1 MSRIILALLTMTGRV
16 TMTGITRWS
25 GEGTSYRT
33 VQRFFATVI
42 PWPQLF
48 WLITRQ
54 HLVQPDDVYILAGD
68 EVVVTKS
75 GKTTFGLDR
84 FFSGIYQKVVPSVA
98 FFSLAL
104 ISTTT
109 RRAFP
114 LRLEQIVRTEAEKAA
129 SKAKAAA
136 KKTKQPGPKCKAGRP
151 KGSKNQ
157 PKTELTLSPELQ
169 RIQTMLKAQLHLMAG
184 MLPLVYLTL
193 DGHFGNSPTLQM
205 VRGCDL
211 HLMSKL
217 RSDAALYFA
226 YDGPYQGR
234 GPRRKY
240 GAKLDVD
247 AIPAQYLC
255 QRSTENGVETRISQ
269 VEVLHKEFPQPL
281 NVVVIVKINL
291 TTQKRAHVI
300 LFSSDLTLPYDKLI
314 DYYSLRF
321 QIEFTFRD
329 AKQHWGLEDFM
340 TVTATG
346 VSNAANLSLMM
357 VSLSAVL
364 LEEGRQADPQCSV
377 LDLKAWYRGSKYVHE
392 TLKLLPERPNDI
404 VVEQIF
410 RQVARLGRIH
420 PLEPPLKAA

>member
-1 MSRIILALLTMTGRV
+1 MDILALLQCLQPALTTTTLRQMSRIILALLTMTGRV

-217 RSDAALYFA
+217 RSDAALY
-226 YDGPYQGR
+226 
-234 GPRRKY
+234 
-240 GAKLDVD
+240 
-247 AIPAQYLC
+247 
-255 QRSTENGVETRISQ
+255 
-269 VEVLHKEFPQPL
+269 
-281 NVVVIVKINL
+281 
-291 TTQKRAHVI
+291 
-300 LFSSDLTLPYDKLI
+300 
-314 DYYSLRF
+314 
-321 QIEFTFRD
+321 
-329 AKQHWGLEDFM
+329 
-340 TVTATG
+340 
-346 VSNAANLSLMM
+346 LSL
-357 VSLSAVL
+357 
-364 LEEGRQADPQCSV
+364 
-377 LDLKAWYRGSKYVHE
+377 
-392 TLKLLPERPNDI
+392 
-404 VVEQIF
+404 
-410 RQVARLGRIH
+410 IH
-420 PLEPPLKAA
+420 I